1 MDRMW
6 WGVEGKVQEGGEVC
20 VLMADL
26 CHYMAEANIILYS
39 DYPPIKNKLKKNKT
53 QVDQMVED

>member
-26 CHYMAEANIILYS
+26 CHYMAEAKIILYS
-39 DYPPIKNKLKKNKT
+39 DYPPIKNKLKKIRHR
-53 QVDQMVED
+53 